1 MNKVRVY
8 DLAKELNVNS
18 KELVKVLN
26 SMDIPVKNHM
36 SALTEQQ
43 EKYFRNNYNKSQG
56 ESPKQEKTPVKT
68 VEKKEQAPQRPEAV
82 KEKATEGA
90 KPLAKPQAKTEQKAD
105 KKKLGKKD
113 FRKSKKPPVTPVA
126 IDNSKKE
133 KKSKSAYKKK
143 KGEDETEELVAM
155 IPTAVSVGDFAVKIN
170 VPSTEIIKK
179 LIGLGVMASIN
190 QEIDFETAEVVASE
204 LGVKIELE
212 DVEEEVAEMLN
223 VEEEE
228 DEENLIHRPPVI
240 TVMGHV
246 DHGKTSLLDAI
257 RKTSVTAKEAGGI
270 TQHIGAYMVKTNDE
284 AITFIDTPGH
294 EAFTAMRHRGASIT
308 DIAVLVVA
316 ADDGVMPQTVEAL
329 NHARAAKVPIIVA
342 INKID
347 KPGANPDKV
356 KQELTEYNLVA
367 EEWGGDTIF
376 VPVSAM
382 TREGLDTLLE
392 MILLVAE
399 VQELKA
405 NPDRLSKGTV
415 IDAKLDKGRG
425 VVATL
430 LVNAGTLRVGDSVVS
445 GTSYGKIRAMLND
458 KGKKVKTAGPS
469 TPVEILGLN
478 EVPEAG
484 EEFYAVKDDRTARQ
498 IADKRRTHLKEQKV
512 KRSAPLSLDELY
524 NHIKQGEVQDINIII
539 KGDVQGSVEA
549 LKQSLEKLTNEE
561 VRVNII
567 HGGVGAVT
575 ESDVMLA
582 AASNGIII
590 GFNVRPGNNVNAL
603 AEREEVDL
611 RLYRVIYDAI
621 ADVEQAMK
629 GMLAPEYKE
638 VVLGTAEVRQTFKV
652 PNIGTIAG
660 CYVTN
665 GKIARSNDV
674 RVIRDGIVV
683 FEGKMTSLKRFKDDA
698 KEVAQGYECGIGV
711 EKYNDLKEG
720 DQIEAFTMEEIART

>member
-1 MNKVRVY
+1 MSKVRVY

-18 KELVKVLN
+18 KELVKILN
-26 SMDIPVKNHM
+26 QMDIPVKNHM

-43 EKYFRNNYNKSQG
+43 EKYFKNNYNKTKD
-56 ESPKQEKTPVKT
+56 ESPQKEEQPAKSIKNVEKPQEKPQPDNTDKNKPAHKPKT
-68 VEKKEQAPQRPEAV
+68 D
-82 KEKATEGA
+82 A
-90 KPLAKPQAKTEQKAD
+90 KRD
-105 KKKLGKKD
+105 GKKD
-113 FRKSKKPPVTPVA
+113 FRKGKKKSPIIPVA

-143 KGEDETEELVAM
+143 KGEDEIEEMTFM
-155 IPTAVSVGDFAVKIN
+155 IPTSLSVGDFAAKIN
-170 VPSTEIIKK
+170 IPSTEIIKK

-190 QEIDFETAEVVASE
+190 QEIDFETAEVVATE

-212 DVEEEVAEMLN
+212 DVEEEVAEILN
-223 VEEEE
+223 IEEVE
-228 DEENLIHRPPVI
+228 DEKNLIHRPPVI

-270 TQHIGAYMVKTNDE
+270 TQHIGAYMVKANGE

-316 ADDGVMPQTVEAL
+316 ADDGVMPQTVEAI

-347 KPGANPDKV
+347 KPAANPDRV

-367 EEWGGDTIF
+367 EEWGGDTIC

-405 NPDRLSKGTV
+405 NPNRLAKGTI

-425 VVATL
+425 AVATL
-430 LVNAGTLRVGDSVVS
+430 LVNAGTLKVGDSVVS

-498 IADKRRTHLKEQKV
+498 IAEKRRTHLKEQKV
-512 KRSAPLSLDELY
+512 KKSAPLSLDDLY
-524 NHIKQGEVQDINIII
+524 NHIKEGEIQDINIII

-567 HGGVGAVT
+567 HGGVGAIS

-590 GFNVRPGNNVNAL
+590 GFNVRPGNNVMSI

-652 PNIGTIAG
+652 PNVGTIAG
-660 CYVTN
+660 CYVTD
-665 GKIARSNDV
+665 GKIARNNDV
-674 RVIRDGIVV
+674 RIIRDGIVV
-683 FEGKMTSLKRFKDDA
+683 YEGKMISLKRFKDDA

-711 EKYNDLKEG
+711 EKFNDLKEG

>member
-1 MNKVRVY
+1 MSKVRVY

-18 KELVKVLN
+18 KELVKILN
-26 SMDIPVKNHM
+26 QMDIPVKNHM

-43 EKYFRNNYNKSQG
+43 EKYFKNNYNKTKD
-56 ESPKQEKTPVKT
+56 ESPQKEEQPAKAIKNVEKPQEKPQPDNTDKNKPAHKPKT
-68 VEKKEQAPQRPEAV
+68 D
-82 KEKATEGA
+82 A
-90 KPLAKPQAKTEQKAD
+90 KRD
-105 KKKLGKKD
+105 GKKD
-113 FRKSKKPPVTPVA
+113 FRKGKKKSPIIPVA

-143 KGEDETEELVAM
+143 KGEDEIEEMTFM
-155 IPTAVSVGDFAVKIN
+155 IPTSLSVGDFAAKIN
-170 VPSTEIIKK
+170 IPSTEIIKK

-190 QEIDFETAEVVASE
+190 QEIDFETAEVVATE

-212 DVEEEVAEMLN
+212 DVEEEVAEILN
-223 VEEEE
+223 IEEVE
-228 DEENLIHRPPVI
+228 DEKNLIHRPPVI

-270 TQHIGAYMVKTNDE
+270 TQHIGAYMVKANGE

-316 ADDGVMPQTVEAL
+316 ADDGVMPQTVEAI

-347 KPGANPDKV
+347 KPAANPDRV

-367 EEWGGDTIF
+367 EEWGGDTIC

-405 NPDRLSKGTV
+405 NPNRLAKGTI

-425 VVATL
+425 AVATL
-430 LVNAGTLRVGDSVVS
+430 LVNAGTLKVGDSVVS

-498 IADKRRTHLKEQKV
+498 IAEKRRTHLKEQKV
-512 KRSAPLSLDELY
+512 KKSAPLSLDDLY
-524 NHIKQGEVQDINIII
+524 NHIKEGEIQDINIII

-567 HGGVGAVT
+567 HGGVGAIS

-590 GFNVRPGNNVNAL
+590 GFNVRPGNNVMSI

-652 PNIGTIAG
+652 PNVGTIAG
-660 CYVTN
+660 CYVTD
-665 GKIARSNDV
+665 GKIARNNDV
-674 RVIRDGIVV
+674 RIIRDGIVV
-683 FEGKMTSLKRFKDDA
+683 YEGKMISLKRFKDDA

-711 EKYNDLKEG
+711 EKFNDLKEG

>member
-1 MNKVRVY
+1 MSKVRVY
-8 DLAKELNVNS
+8 DLAKELNVHS
-18 KELVKVLN
+18 KELVKILN
-26 SMDIPVKNHM
+26 QMDIPVKNHM

-43 EKYFRNNYNKSQG
+43 EKYFKNNYNKTKD
-56 ESPKQEKTPVKT
+56 ESPQKEEQPAKSIKNVEKPQEKPQPDNTDKNKPAHKPKT
-68 VEKKEQAPQRPEAV
+68 D
-82 KEKATEGA
+82 A
-90 KPLAKPQAKTEQKAD
+90 KRD
-105 KKKLGKKD
+105 GKKD
-113 FRKSKKPPVTPVA
+113 FRKGKKKSPIIPVA

-143 KGEDETEELVAM
+143 KGEDEIEEMTFM
-155 IPTAVSVGDFAVKIN
+155 IPTSLSVGDFAAKIN
-170 VPSTEIIKK
+170 IPSTEIIKK

-190 QEIDFETAEVVASE
+190 QEIDFETAEVVATE

-212 DVEEEVAEMLN
+212 DVEEEVAEILN
-223 VEEEE
+223 IEEVE
-228 DEENLIHRPPVI
+228 DEKNLIHRPPVI

-270 TQHIGAYMVKTNDE
+270 TQHIGAYMVKANGE

-316 ADDGVMPQTVEAL
+316 ADDGVMPQTVEAI

-347 KPGANPDKV
+347 KPAANPDRV

-367 EEWGGDTIF
+367 EEWGGDTIC

-405 NPDRLSKGTV
+405 NPNRLAKGTI

-425 VVATL
+425 AVATL
-430 LVNAGTLRVGDSVVS
+430 LVNAGTLKVGDSVVS

-498 IADKRRTHLKEQKV
+498 IAEKRRTHLKEQKV
-512 KRSAPLSLDELY
+512 KKSAPLSLDDLY
-524 NHIKQGEVQDINIII
+524 NHIKEGEIQDINIII

-567 HGGVGAVT
+567 HGGVGAIS

-590 GFNVRPGNNVNAL
+590 GFNVRPGNNVMSI

-652 PNIGTIAG
+652 PNVGTIAG
-660 CYVTN
+660 CYVTD
-665 GKIARSNDV
+665 GKIARNNDV
-674 RVIRDGIVV
+674 RIIRDGIVV
-683 FEGKMTSLKRFKDDA
+683 YEGKMISLKRFKDDA

-711 EKYNDLKEG
+711 EKFNDLKEG